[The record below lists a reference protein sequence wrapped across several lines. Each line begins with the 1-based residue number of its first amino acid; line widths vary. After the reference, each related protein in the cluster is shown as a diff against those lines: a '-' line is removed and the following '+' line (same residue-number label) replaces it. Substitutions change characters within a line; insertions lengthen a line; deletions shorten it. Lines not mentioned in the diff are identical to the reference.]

1 MRYTRWFVQ
10 SRLETDEALAL
21 RAQKGDEAA
30 TEELLLRYKN
40 AVRALARRYFLA
52 GGETEDLV
60 QEGMVGLY
68 LAICNY
74 RSDAE
79 KSFKNFSRLCVT
91 RRIYD
96 VLRSTTK
103 KGAPASDA
111 VTLFDPQDTDF
122 SDNAASPEDWLLNTE
137 RDAEFKMKLL
147 KELSDFE
154 FRVVT
159 MYLDGM
165 SYAQICEATGKQMK
179 SIDNALARSKRKL
192 QQAFET
198 K

>member
-1 MRYTRWFVQ
+1 M
-10 SRLETDEALAL
+10 
-21 RAQKGDEAA
+21 RAQKGDETA

-40 AVRALARRYFLA
+40 SVRALARRYFLA

-74 RSDAE
+74 RRDLE
-79 KSFKNFSRLCVT
+79 KSFKTFSRVCVI

-103 KGAPASDA
+103 KSSVVADS
-111 VTLFDPQDTDF
+111 VTLFDPLDTDF
-122 SDNAASPEDWLLNTE
+122 LDNGATPEEWLLDTE
-137 RDAEFKMKLL
+137 RDAEFRMKLL

-165 SYAQICEATGKQMK
+165 SYAQICEATGKSVK

-192 QQAFET
+192 QRAFES